1 MNEGDKSSRKILE
14 RKYNCTHCD
23 YNTCKISNYSKHLLT
38 AKHLTATNGDNK
50 VAKSSLNNF
59 VCICGNIY
67 KHRQGLNRHKNK
79 CTYEENP
86 APEMVTPD
94 PNSKVDLL
102 PDNLVVG
109 IHMSPDQPNN
119 NINISMMIDIIKE
132 NQEIKNLL
140 IEQNKQVIELHK
152 ENNILINKLVER
164 EPGNINS
171 NNTTNN
177 INQKFNL
184 NFFLNETC
192 KDALNINEFLD
203 NIQIT
208 FQDLMQIGD
217 VGFVAGVSDI
227 FIRQLHNLEISKR
240 PLHCTDLKRETIY
253 FKQDNMW
260 NKDNTDNS
268 KLKNIIEKIEYR
280 NVVALRDWCN
290 ENPDAK
296 VNNTDNNLLKDKIYL
311 QTLQGD
317 ERTRE
322 KIIKNISK
330 EIIIDKE

>member
-1 MNEGDKSSRKILE
+1 MDNKKTPKNPSVF
-14 RKYNCTHCD
+14 YCVNCDFTSHHKGD
-23 YNTCKISNYSKHLLT
+23 YNKHILT
-38 AKHLTATNGDNK
+38 AKHKKIIKINPIYPKINFICDCGKEYTNQPNLCRHKKKCNYKPIDQGFLHHATNC
-50 VAKSSLNNF
+50 VELSSLANE
-59 VCICGNIY
+59 
-67 KHRQGLNRHKNK
+67 K
-79 CTYEENP
+79 C
-86 APEMVTPD
+86 VTPD
-94 PNSKVDLL
+94 QS
-102 PDNLVVG
+102 
-109 IHMSPDQPNN
+109 NN
-119 NINISMMIDIIKE
+119 NINISMILDIIKE

-140 IEQNKQVIELHK
+140 LEQNKQVIELHK
-152 ENNILINKLVER
+152 ENNILNKENNLLINKLVER

>member
-1 MNEGDKSSRKILE
+1 
-14 RKYNCTHCD
+14 
-23 YNTCKISNYSKHLLT
+23 
-38 AKHLTATNGDNK
+38 
-50 VAKSSLNNF
+50 
-59 VCICGNIY
+59 
-67 KHRQGLNRHKNK
+67 
-79 CTYEENP
+79 
-86 APEMVTPD
+86 
-94 PNSKVDLL
+94 
-102 PDNLVVG
+102 
-109 IHMSPDQPNN
+109 
-119 NINISMMIDIIKE
+119 
-132 NQEIKNLL
+132 
-140 IEQNKQVIELHK
+140 
-152 ENNILINKLVER
+152 
-164 EPGNINS
+164 
-171 NNTTNN
+171 
-177 INQKFNL
+177 
-184 NFFLNETC
+184 
-192 KDALNINEFLD
+192 
-203 NIQIT
+203 
-208 FQDLMQIGD
+208 MQIGD